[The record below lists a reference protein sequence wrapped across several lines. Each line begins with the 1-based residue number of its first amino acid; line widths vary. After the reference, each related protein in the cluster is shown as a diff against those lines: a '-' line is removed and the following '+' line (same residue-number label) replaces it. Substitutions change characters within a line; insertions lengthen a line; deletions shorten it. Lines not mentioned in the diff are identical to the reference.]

1 MKKIHKII
9 NNLFYMTKLSFKFS
23 PIQYFIAIIDLV
35 LNSVAPFVDL
45 LFPKWILDEMI
56 GEKRWE
62 KVLFYIVLWTAVN
75 GALII
80 FKSAEWI
87 LLTPYNNKC
96 DFKETQMWGRIDAY
110 MPYSRLEDG
119 AVTDE
124 KNRIKNNLYIS
135 SFASN
140 PWTSLIVA
148 VIQFIGY
155 TYIIATLHPLM
166 IVFLLLIIF
175 ANSLLSKRR

>member
-1 MKKIHKII
+1 MKQIHKII

-75 GALII
+75 CALII
-80 FKSAEWI
+80 FKSAE
-87 LLTPYNNKC
+87 
-96 DFKETQMWGRIDAY
+96 
-110 MPYSRLEDG
+110 
-119 AVTDE
+119 
-124 KNRIKNNLYIS
+124 
-135 SFASN
+135 
-140 PWTSLIVA
+140 
-148 VIQFIGY
+148 
-155 TYIIATLHPLM
+155 
-166 IVFLLLIIF
+166 
-175 ANSLLSKRR
+175 

>member
-1 MKKIHKII
+1 
-9 NNLFYMTKLSFKFS
+9 
-23 PIQYFIAIIDLV
+23 
-35 LNSVAPFVDL
+35 
-45 LFPKWILDEMI
+45 
-56 GEKRWE
+56 
-62 KVLFYIVLWTAVN
+62 
-75 GALII
+75 
-80 FKSAEWI
+80 
-87 LLTPYNNKC
+87 
-96 DFKETQMWGRIDAY
+96 MWGRIDAY

-175 ANSLLSKRR
+175 ANSLLSKRRERIKYDYQFGVMKSQRRLNYLFGVMVKYPYAKEVRINKAAE